1 MVKDRT
7 TSSKFRVFGWNTGG
21 WSTSDIGIIGVI
33 NIVALRKGLGVRKTW
48 VYVLALSPALFGL
61 VI

>member
-7 TSSKFRVFGWNTGG
+7 TSNKFRVFGWNTGG

-33 NIVALRKGLGVRKTW
+33 NIVVLRKGLGVRKTW
-48 VYVLALSPALFGL
+48 V
-61 VI
+61 